1 VQCKQRRPLW
11 ANSRHVQ
18 GNRLCPPKAVAA
30 DLNTLARAST
40 VGGIV
45 RPTDEIRPPLD
56 FAQHLPAYPATIAYV
71 SLTALAS
78 SSNGAMHSGKLDCLS
93 LDIALAVIRYK
104 KWVGAMKTTIIA
116 ALIAILSIFLTG
128 DEAAAQS
135 GYPDRTVRMVVGY
148 PPAGPVDIIAR
159 IMSDKLSE
167 IWSQPVVV
175 ENVSGAAGNIAG
187 DRVAKATP
195 DGYTLLVATNAQ
207 LAVNPS
213 LYNKMTYDPA
223 KDLMPISQ
231 AVYSPNILVVP
242 NDVPARNVQELV
254 AYARS
259 HIGEKLTFASA
270 GVGTTQHLAGELFK
284 AMANIDIQHVPYRG
298 AAPVITDLL
307 GGRITMYF
315 GAISPLIPL
324 VREGKVRALAVTSA
338 ERFGA
343 SPNLPTMIEAGFP
356 GFVSILSIGL
366 MAPVGTPPA
375 IIEKIHKDTIKILAL
390 PDVRE
395 KLSDIGMELIGN
407 SPAEFADAIK
417 TETPQWAKV
426 IKDAAIKPGN

>member
-1 VQCKQRRPLW
+1 MKI
-11 ANSRHVQ
+11 
-18 GNRLCPPKAVAA
+18 
-30 DLNTLARAST
+30 TITAS
-40 VGGIV
+40 
-45 RPTDEIRPPLD
+45 L
-56 FAQHLPAYPATIAYV
+56 
-71 SLTALAS
+71 
-78 SSNGAMHSGKLDCLS
+78 
-93 LDIALAVIRYK
+93 
-104 KWVGAMKTTIIA
+104 IA
-116 ALIAILSIFLTG
+116 ALSILFAQG
-128 DEAAAQS
+128 DAVAQG
-135 GYPDRTVRMVVGY
+135 GYPDHTVRMIVGY

-159 IMSDKLSE
+159 IMSDKFTE

-175 ENVSGAAGNIAG
+175 ENASGAGGNIAG
-187 DRVAKATP
+187 DRVAKAAP

-213 LYNKMTYDPA
+213 LYTKMTYDPA
-223 KDLMPISQ
+223 KDLVPISQ

-242 NDVPARNVQELV
+242 NDVPARTVQELV

-259 HIGEKLTFASA
+259 RTDERLTFASA

-307 GGRITMYF
+307 GGRLTMYF

-343 SPNLPTMIEAGFP
+343 SPDLPTMIEAGFP

-366 MAPVGTPPA
+366 MAPAGTSPA
-375 IIEKIHKDTIKILAL
+375 TIDKIHQDTLKVLAL
-390 PDVRE
+390 ADVRA
-395 KLSDIGMELIGN
+395 KLSDIGMEVIGN
-407 SPAEFADAIK
+407 SPTEFAAAIK

-426 IKDAAIKPGN
+426 IKDAAIKPSN

>member
-1 VQCKQRRPLW
+1 MKI
-11 ANSRHVQ
+11 
-18 GNRLCPPKAVAA
+18 K
-30 DLNTLARAST
+30 
-40 VGGIV
+40 IK
-45 RPTDEIRPPLD
+45 
-56 FAQHLPAYPATIAYV
+56 
-71 SLTALAS
+71 TA
-78 SSNGAMHSGKLDCLS
+78 
-93 LDIALAVIRYK
+93 
-104 KWVGAMKTTIIA
+104 A
-116 ALIAILSIFLTG
+116 ALIVVLLIFLTG
-128 DEAAAQS
+128 GDAVA
-135 GYPDRTVRMVVGY
+135 GYPDRAVKMIVGY

-159 IMSDKLSE
+159 IMSDKLAE
-167 IWSQPVVV
+167 IWGQPVVV
-175 ENVSGAAGNIAG
+175 ENISGAGGNIAG
-187 DRVAKATP
+187 DRVAKATS

-231 AVYSPNILVVP
+231 VVYSPNILVVP
-242 NDVPARNVQELV
+242 NDVPAKNVQELV

-259 HIGEKLTFASA
+259 HTGEKLTFASA

-307 GGRITMYF
+307 GGRLTMYF

-324 VREGKVRALAVTSA
+324 VQEGKVRALAVTSA

-366 MAPVGTPPA
+366 MAPAGTSPA
-375 IIEKIHKDTIKILAL
+375 IIDKVHQDTMKVLAM
-390 PDVRE
+390 PDVRK
-395 KLSDIGMELIGN
+395 KLGDIGMEVIGN
-407 SPAEFADAIK
+407 SPAEFAAAIK
-417 TETPQWAKV
+417 TETPQWARV
-426 IKDAAIKPGN
+426 IKDAAIKASN

>member
-1 VQCKQRRPLW
+1 
-11 ANSRHVQ
+11 
-18 GNRLCPPKAVAA
+18 
-30 DLNTLARAST
+30 
-40 VGGIV
+40 
-45 RPTDEIRPPLD
+45 
-56 FAQHLPAYPATIAYV
+56 
-71 SLTALAS
+71 
-78 SSNGAMHSGKLDCLS
+78 
-93 LDIALAVIRYK
+93 
-104 KWVGAMKTTIIA
+104 MKIKITA
-116 ALIAILSIFLTG
+116 ALIAVLSVFFAQG
-128 DEAAAQS
+128 DAVAQ
-135 GYPDRTVRMVVGY
+135 GAYPDHAVRMIVGY

-159 IMSDKLSE
+159 IMSDKLTE
-167 IWSQPVVV
+167 IWNQPVVV
-175 ENVSGAAGNIAG
+175 ENVSGAGGNIAG
-187 DRVAKATP
+187 DRVAKAAP

-213 LYNKMTYDPA
+213 LYTKMTYDPA
-223 KDLMPISQ
+223 RDLMPISQ

-242 NDVPARNVQELV
+242 NDVPAKTVQELV

-259 HIGEKLTFASA
+259 RTGEKLTFASA

-307 GGRITMYF
+307 GGRLTMYF

-343 SPNLPTMIEAGFP
+343 SPDLPTMIEAGFP

-366 MAPVGTPPA
+366 MAPAGTSPA
-375 IIEKIHKDTIKILAL
+375 IIDKIHQDTLKVLLLA
-390 PDVRE
+390 DVRA
-395 KLSDIGMELIGN
+395 KLSDIGMEVIGN
-407 SPAEFADAIK
+407 SPAEFAAAIK

-426 IKDAAIKPGN
+426 IKDAAIKPSN

>member
-1 VQCKQRRPLW
+1 MKI
-11 ANSRHVQ
+11 
-18 GNRLCPPKAVAA
+18 K
-30 DLNTLARAST
+30 
-40 VGGIV
+40 IK
-45 RPTDEIRPPLD
+45 
-56 FAQHLPAYPATIAYV
+56 
-71 SLTALAS
+71 TA
-78 SSNGAMHSGKLDCLS
+78 
-93 LDIALAVIRYK
+93 
-104 KWVGAMKTTIIA
+104 A
-116 ALIAILSIFLTG
+116 ALIVVLQIFLTG
-128 DEAAAQS
+128 GDAVAQG
-135 GYPDRTVRMVVGY
+135 GYPDRAVRMVVGY

-159 IMSDKLSE
+159 IMSDKLTE
-167 IWSQPVVV
+167 IWGQPVVV
-175 ENVSGAAGNIAG
+175 ENVSGAGGNIAG

-213 LYNKMTYDPA
+213 LYSKMSYDPA

-231 AVYSPNILVVP
+231 AVYSPNILVIP
-242 NDVPARNVQELV
+242 NDVPAGNVQELI
-254 AYARS
+254 AYVRA
-259 HIGEKLTFASA
+259 HTGEKLTFASA

-284 AMANIDIQHVPYRG
+284 AMAHIDIQHVPYRG

-307 GGRITMYF
+307 GGRLTMYF

-366 MAPVGTPPA
+366 MAPAGTSPA
-375 IIEKIHKDTIKILAL
+375 IIEKIHQDTIKILAL
-390 PDVRE
+390 TDVRK
-395 KLSDIGMELIGN
+395 KLTDIGMEVIGN
-407 SPAEFADAIK
+407 SPAEFAAAIK

-426 IKDAAIKPGN
+426 IKDAAIKASN

>member
-1 VQCKQRRPLW
+1 
-11 ANSRHVQ
+11 
-18 GNRLCPPKAVAA
+18 
-30 DLNTLARAST
+30 
-40 VGGIV
+40 
-45 RPTDEIRPPLD
+45 
-56 FAQHLPAYPATIAYV
+56 
-71 SLTALAS
+71 
-78 SSNGAMHSGKLDCLS
+78 
-93 LDIALAVIRYK
+93 
-104 KWVGAMKTTIIA
+104 MKIKITA
-116 ALIAILSIFLTG
+116 ALIAVLSISF
-128 DEAAAQS
+128 AQDDAVAQG
-135 GYPDRTVRMVVGY
+135 GYPDHAVRMIVGY

-159 IMSDKLSE
+159 IMSDKLTE

-175 ENVSGAAGNIAG
+175 ENVSGAGGNIAG
-187 DRVAKATP
+187 DRVAKAAP

-213 LYNKMTYDPA
+213 LYTKMTYDPA

-242 NDVPARNVQELV
+242 NDVPAKTVQELA

-259 HIGEKLTFASA
+259 RTAEKLTFASA

-307 GGRITMYF
+307 GGRLTMYF

-343 SPNLPTMIEAGFP
+343 SPDLPTMIEAGFP

-366 MAPVGTPPA
+366 MAPAGTSPA
-375 IIEKIHKDTIKILAL
+375 IIDKIHQDNLKVLAL
-390 PDVRE
+390 ADVRA
-395 KLSDIGMELIGN
+395 KLSDIGMEVIGN
-407 SPAEFADAIK
+407 SPAEFATAIK

-426 IKDAAIKPGN
+426 IKDAAIKPSN